1 MTSSCPCAVAA
12 HGGNHEGLG
21 SALLEEGNHL
31 TDHHGQLIDSAATSG
46 NRHRHARLNGGNHGR
61 TRQLAARL
69 GRHILKVGSVK
80 NLANRR
86 QSGNG
91 HIFEQFMNGA
101 HVSYLLQTIHN
112 WRLKRRTESNVAA
125 SLLTRRGNVPISK
138 RNTLSPSPAGADTAD
153 SHPCFPQPFCFVY
166 NHFHNKKA
174 IALWIILF

>member
-46 NRHRHARLNGGNHGR
+46 DRHRHARLNGGNHGR

-138 RNTLSPSPAGADTAD
+138 RNTLSPSPAGGGYGGFSSLLSST
-153 SHPCFPQPFCFVY
+153 FLLY
-166 NHFHNKKA
+166 
-174 IALWIILF
+174 I